1 MRTRS
6 FLRTAT
12 AACVLAVVGLHT
24 ANAQNEIDILRY
36 SYQEALGSTRTMAM
50 GGAFGALGA
59 DLASLNGNPAGIGMY
74 RRGDAG
80 VTSGFASKK
89 ANIYHFSTTCT
100 KKNKLF

>member
-1 MRTRS
+1 MRTCT
-6 FLRTAT
+6 FLRTA
-12 AACVLAVVGLHT
+12 AVAWVLAAVGPHL
-24 ANAQNEIDILRY
+24 ASAQNEIDILRY

-80 VTSGFASKK
+80 VTTGFASKK
-89 ANIYHFSTTCT
+89 AKINI
-100 KKNKLF
+100 NGQLGNA